1 MVMNI
6 AYPQDL
12 FFDQLKDLYSVESQ
26 VILTLP
32 ELAEQAHNKTLRRLL
47 AEGEGASVRQKQ
59 RLTTI
64 FKHYAVDP
72 GGDICKAM
80 KGLIDGGNEH
90 LAQTEDTVVRDL
102 LLVAHTNRILH
113 YEIAAYS
120 FTATLAECAGFTR
133 EAGELQESLEE
144 ERAMAR
150 QLASAAAEIFGTPAG
165 VLQ

>member
-1 MVMNI
+1 MSI

-12 FFDQLKDLYSVESQ
+12 FFDQLRDLYSVESQ

-32 ELAEQAHNKTLRRLL
+32 ELAEQAQNETLRRILTE
-47 AEGEGASVRQKQ
+47 AEGASVLQKQ
-59 RLTTI
+59 RLCEI
-64 FKHYAVDP
+64 FRRHAAEP

-90 LAQTEDTVVRDL
+90 LAQTGDTVVRDL

-120 FTATLAECAGFTR
+120 FTATLAECAGFHR
-133 EAGELQESLEE
+133 EAAALNESLEE
-144 ERAMAR
+144 ERKAAGR
-150 QLASAAAEIFGTPAG
+150 LASAAAEIFGTPAG